1 MAYLKSKLPEFD
13 VPVRL
18 DPFSLESLI
27 AWLEKQDGDAEYC
40 WFGDGQCLFKQ
51 YGLAMG
57 LGDAIIRSLPEGFAS
72 SAYNAV
78 TAGSEARYEYPTCE
92 PFNIA
97 LQLPHT
103 FSAALS
109 RARNALAS
117 LNTNEGA

>member
-40 WFGDGQCLFKQ
+40 WFGRGHCLYAQ
-51 YGLAMG
+51 YALAMG
-57 LGDAIIRSLPEGFAS
+57 LGKSQFTFNLIAFGN
-72 SAYNAV
+72 SAYNNLI
-78 TAGSEARYEYPTCE
+78 AGMREKYDSGAGE
-92 PFNIA
+92 PFNLA
-97 LQLPHT
+97 FPSPHT